1 MAKEKNRPG
10 MMLYFDTFAV
20 MRKYLAPEELAAA
33 MCQLVDYA
41 EHGIEPID
49 LPGAAAVAFDL
60 IKPRLD
66 RDAEAYE
73 DKVRGSQ
80 YGGFVKKCKAEG
92 LTAAEIPSRE
102 DWDGTMTVPKPMV
115 SHTKPMATV
124 PKPMESAPNLNRTIT
139 RNRTIT
145 TTELELETERE
156 REGGSR
162 RNSAG
167 GSRRPSEETNEKY
180 EKGTLPRWADAPE
193 TMKEE
198 IGELTREVFSKFVP
212 SRLPEKAD
220 ALKMYERVCAVDD
233 DGKIY
238 VNAERARLVCEAFAH
253 VQEAGTPGNMV
264 AIYRYLR
271 DAEKEAGA

>member
-66 RDAEAYE
+66 HDAGAYE
-73 DKVRGSQ
+73 EKVRASR
-80 YGGFVKKCKAEG
+80 YGGFVKKCKAKGIKE
-92 LTAAEIPSRE
+92 EDIPALE
-102 DWDGTMTVPKPMV
+102 DWDGTMSVENLKQPPLTSTNLKQPQ
-115 SHTKPMATV
+115 AT
-124 PKPMESAPNLNRTIT
+124 STNLNRN
-139 RNRTIT
+139 RNRNRNRNIT
-145 TTELELETERE
+145 EIEREIE

-162 RNSAG
+162 RNSAA
-167 GSRRPSEETNEKY
+167 
-180 EKGTLPRWADAPE
+180 ADAARKKSLLW
-193 TMKEE
+193 TDADDVLREE
-198 IGELTREVFSKFVP
+198 IAVMTRDVFAEFVP
-212 SRLPEKAD
+212 LRLPDKAD
-220 ALKMYERVCAVDD
+220 TVKMFEWVCSEDA
-233 DGKIY
+233 DGRLY
-238 VNAERARLVCEAFAH
+238 VNQDKASMVRDAFAH
-253 VQEAGTPGNMV
+253 AQEAGTPGNMV

-271 DAEKEAGA
+271 DKEVSA